1 MHSKNT
7 DQDYRMSFTVN
18 TREIE
23 YTAPDGQRLIGYFA
37 TRVTD
42 QPVAGVIVAPEWWGR
57 NEYTEQRARELAEH
71 GFAALAID
79 MYGDKK
85 VTTAVPQASTW
96 MNQTFE
102 QPETIVDRAQ
112 AGLSTLAA
120 QPEVNAEKLAA
131 IGFCY
136 GGKVVL
142 DLARSGA
149 QIEAVATFHAVL
161 SPKAPAEKG
170 KIKAE
175 ILVLHGEL
183 DSMVTLDDVASFR
196 QEMHDAEV
204 DHEVIIFEDAKHGF
218 SNPLADER
226 AKANNV
232 DLGYNA
238 EAERQGLE
246 AMYELLDKH
255 LK

>member
-1 MHSKNT
+1 
-7 DQDYRMSFTVN
+7 MSFPIT

-23 YTAPDGQRLIGYFA
+23 YTAADGQRLIGYFA
-37 TRVTD
+37 APEINT
-42 QPVAGVIVAPEWWGR
+42 PIAGVIVAPEWWGR

-71 GFAALAID
+71 GYAALAID

-85 VTTAVPQASTW
+85 VTTAVPQASEW

-102 QPETIVDRAQ
+102 HADTIVNRAQ
-112 AGLSTLAA
+112 AGLATLAA

-149 QIEAVATFHAVL
+149 DVKTVATFHAVL

-170 KIKAE
+170 KVKAE

-183 DSMVTLDDVASFR
+183 DSMVTLDDVANFR

>member
-1 MHSKNT
+1 
-7 DQDYRMSFTVN
+7 MSFPIT

-37 TRVTD
+37 TPTTD

-79 MYGDKK
+79 MYGDKR
-85 VTTAVPQASTW
+85 VTTEVPQASAW

-102 QPETIVDRAQ
+102 QADTIVNRAQ
-112 AGLSTLAA
+112 AGLATLAA
-120 QPEVNAEKLAA
+120 QPEVNTEKLAA

-142 DLARSGA
+142 DLTRSGA
-149 QIEAVATFHAVL
+149 DIKAVVTFHAVL
-161 SPKAPAEKG
+161 AASAPAEKG
-170 KIKAE
+170 KVKAE

-183 DSMVTLDDVASFR
+183 DSMVTLDNVASFR
-196 QEMHDAEV
+196 QEMHDADV
-204 DHEVIIFEDAKHGF
+204 DHEVVIFEDAKHGF

-238 EAERQGLE
+238 EAEHQGLE

>member
-1 MHSKNT
+1 MTISI
-7 DQDYRMSFTVN
+7 Q
-18 TREIE
+18 TREIQ
-23 YTAPDGQRLIGYFA
+23 YNAADGQRLVGYFA
-37 TRVTD
+37 APSSQT
-42 QPVAGVIVAPEWWGR
+42 PHAGIIVAPEWWGR

-71 GFAALAID
+71 GYAALAID
-79 MYGDKK
+79 MYGDKN
-85 VTTAVPQASTW
+85 VTTDAKQAYEW
-96 MNQTFE
+96 MMQTFADAD
-102 QPETIVDRAQ
+102 TIVNRAK
-112 AGLSTLAA
+112 AGLDTLAA
-120 QPEVNAEKLAA
+120 QPEVNPTQLAA

-149 QIEAVATFHAVL
+149 PLKAVATFHATL
-161 SPKAPAEKG
+161 APKAPAVEG
-170 KIKAE
+170 QIQGE

-196 QEMHDAEV
+196 EEMHAAKV

-226 AKANNV
+226 AKANDV
-232 DLGYNA
+232 DLGYNP

-246 AMYELLDKH
+246 AMYDLLERN
-255 LK
+255 LSA

>member
-1 MHSKNT
+1 
-7 DQDYRMSFTVN
+7 MSLPIQ

-23 YTAPDGQRLIGYFA
+23 YTAADGQRLIAYFA
-37 TRVTD
+37 APETK
-42 QPVAGVIVAPEWWGR
+42 QPIAGVIVAPEWWGR
-57 NEYTEQRARELAEH
+57 NDYTEQRARELAAH

-85 VTTAVPQASTW
+85 VTTAATQASEW
-96 MNQTFE
+96 MMQTFE
-102 QPETIVDRAQ
+102 HTDTIVQRAE
-112 AGLSTLAA
+112 AGLATLAA
-120 QPEVNAEKLAA
+120 QPEVNAAKLAA

-142 DLARSGA
+142 DLARAGA
-149 QIEAVATFHAVL
+149 DLNAVVTFHANL
-161 SPKAPAEKG
+161 SPKAAAEKG
-170 KIKAE
+170 TVKAE

-183 DSMVTLDDVASFR
+183 DSMVSLDDVASFR
-196 QEMHDAEV
+196 QEMYAAEV
-204 DHEVIIFEDAKHGF
+204 EHEVIVFADAKHGF

-226 AKANNV
+226 AKANGV
-232 DLGYNA
+232 DLAYNP

>member
-1 MHSKNT
+1 
-7 DQDYRMSFTVN
+7 MSFPIT

-37 TRVTD
+37 TPTTD

-79 MYGDKK
+79 MYGDKR
-85 VTTAVPQASTW
+85 VTTEVPQASAW

-102 QPETIVDRAQ
+102 QADTIVNRAQ
-112 AGLSTLAA
+112 ASLATLAA
-120 QPEVNAEKLAA
+120 QPEVNTEKLAA

-149 QIEAVATFHAVL
+149 DIKAVVTFHAVL
-161 SPKAPAEKG
+161 AASAPAEKG
-170 KIKAE
+170 KVKAE

-183 DSMVTLDDVASFR
+183 DSMVTLDNVASFR
-196 QEMHDAEV
+196 QEMHDADV
-204 DHEVIIFEDAKHGF
+204 DHEVVIFEDAKHGF